1 MRLAWVPSGEY
12 KVNKL
17 IGNPDE
23 SAMAGILKPTLLGTG
38 VEAELVK
45 LGAPYGASRYKRT
58 FWNEL
63 LSVGPKA
70 GIFE

>member
-23 SAMAGILKPTLLGTG
+23 SAIIGILKPAGLGTG
-38 VEAELVK
+38 AEAELVK
-45 LGAPYGASRYKRT
+45 LGINPEGASR
-58 FWNEL
+58 
-63 LSVGPKA
+63 
-70 GIFE
+70 

>member
-1 MRLAWVPSGEY
+1 
-12 KVNKL
+12 
-17 IGNPDE
+17 
-23 SAMAGILKPTLLGTG
+23 MAGIFKPTLLGTG
-38 VEAELVK
+38 AEAELVK

-70 GIFE
+70 SIFE